1 MPSARSLASLSLV
14 VGQSRR
20 SPNVD
25 HLVRGLVNGE
35 AWAIGETWHRFA
47 PMVLTMAERCLGSRS
62 EADDI
67 CQEVF
72 YRVIRRA
79 NTLRDPECLRSFI
92 YSFAVRAV
100 KSALR
105 RRKLRAWLS
114 FEDPDALVDLSS
126 GTTDMESL
134 DVLRRFHKLLER
146 LTPRDKLVFIL
157 RRMQSM
163 TVEEVAGHMRLSE
176 STVKRSLIHASERL
190 EHWVGADPELTRI
203 VNDLRGVQ

>member
-1 MPSARSLASLSLV
+1 
-14 VGQSRR
+14 
-20 SPNVD
+20 
-25 HLVRGLVNGE
+25 
-35 AWAIGETWHRFA
+35 
-47 PMVLTMAERCLGSRS
+47 MVLTMAQRCLGSRS
-62 EADDI
+62 EAEDI

-72 YRVIRRA
+72 YRVVRRA

-114 FEDPDALVDLSS
+114 FEDPDALVELSW

-134 DVLRRFHKLLER
+134 DVLRRFYKLLER
-146 LTPRDKLVFIL
+146 LSPRDRLVFIL

-163 TVEEVAGHMRLSE
+163 TVEEIANHMQLSE

-190 EHWVGADPELTRI
+190 EHWVRADPELTRI
-203 VNDLRGVQ
+203 ANELRGAQ